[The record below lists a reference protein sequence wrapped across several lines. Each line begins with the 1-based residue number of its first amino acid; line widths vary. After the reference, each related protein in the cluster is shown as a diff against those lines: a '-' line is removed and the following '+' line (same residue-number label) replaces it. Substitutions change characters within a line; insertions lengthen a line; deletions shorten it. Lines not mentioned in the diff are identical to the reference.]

1 MEGRK
6 EGKGRKGRKGTEGTE
21 GRGSGSD
28 GRKKIVDLDIQIY
41 R

>member
-6 EGKGRKGRKGTEGTE
+6 EGKGRKGTEGTE

-28 GRKKIVDLDIQIY
+28 GRKKNSGFRYTNI
-41 R
+41 